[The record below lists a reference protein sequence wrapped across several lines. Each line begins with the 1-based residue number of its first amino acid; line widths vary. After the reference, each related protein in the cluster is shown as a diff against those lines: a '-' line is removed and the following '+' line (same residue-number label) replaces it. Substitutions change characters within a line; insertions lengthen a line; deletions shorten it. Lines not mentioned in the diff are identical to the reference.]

1 MSDLPTPKVTKK
13 TQSKSDTSSLP
24 WLEESKL
31 PLEIR
36 VLGVPFR
43 VEVTKV
49 NEGVA
54 GETLGFYRRIQLDQ
68 DMDSRRLWTTLLHE
82 WVHAVLYV
90 NGVANVLPDEVE
102 EIVAQSMEHA
112 LEEMLLQ
119 IGPQVIAQLKE
130 DK

>member
-1 MSDLPTPKVTKK
+1 MPT
-13 TQSKSDTSSLP
+13 
-24 WLEESKL
+24 
-31 PLEIR
+31 EIQ

-43 VEVTKV
+43 IEVTKV